1 MAFLLAGLRNL
12 LLGKDKPTV
21 AIDLGTAYS
30 GFAFSFNKEQ
40 GKDSIVINRSWV
52 NELGHQTNKTPTC
65 LLLKPDLSFDSFGY
79 KAVQR
84 YAHLRDV
91 YTFWNEFLFF
101 ENFKMSFT
109 DEEVFDLDSK
119 IEASNGIA
127 VRKTTVFAHC
137 IKFLRHKA
145 VNVIRHE
152 TGDESYKVDDIHW
165 VLTVPITWTSR
176 AKQFM
181 REAAYEAGIGSHDNP
196 GQVLIASDAEAAAL
210 YCTTSQETAALDE
223 SNKQYL
229 LFNVG
234 GSRLGVAAFE
244 NQDDGA
250 LQTIYKANSEPLGGA
265 MVNCQFKNL
274 WDALLGAQKM
284 HDYRQLFPSDWLKM
298 MQDFEANMR
307 TSPHQGTKIHL
318 PGSFVSWVN
327 DFRSPSLKRFGEGE
341 VQIIRDEYL
350 CLSSRVMRRLFK
362 PLVEAIKG
370 YLSDTVLN
378 KPRLSKIKTM
388 ILVGGLADFP
398 FLQEEIKNMISG
410 RSCVVIPNEAIVA
423 VVRGAV
429 IFGKRAAAAKKR
441 VVGASYGADCSRR
454 FIQGVHPEE
463 NKFMAAGEEKCKDL
477 FNCFVKKDA
486 IVKGKQ
492 RVTITYRPRDAN
504 ETQIMY
510 SFYTADNPDVLLVTE
525 PGVTHIGRVVVE
537 SPDTLKGLDRDIE
550 VSLCFSGTDVIAT
563 AWDVTSGNMAQT
575 TLDVYSSF

>member
-1 MAFLLAGLRNL
+1 MATFVRILVRSKFHYYSKRLKQIYPFRNYEWCSPARSDTEKAIAEALLITR
-12 LLGKDKPTV
+12 
-21 AIDLGTAYS
+21 I
-30 GFAFSFNKEQ
+30 
-40 GKDSIVINRSWV
+40 
-52 NELGHQTNKTPTC
+52 
-65 LLLKPDLSFDSFGY
+65 
-79 KAVQR
+79 
-84 YAHLRDV
+84 
-91 YTFWNEFLFF
+91 
-101 ENFKMSFT
+101 M
-109 DEEVFDLDSK
+109 
-119 IEASNGIA
+119 
-127 VRKTTVFAHC
+127 
-137 IKFLRHKA
+137 
-145 VNVIRHE
+145 
-152 TGDESYKVDDIHW
+152 
-165 VLTVPITWTSR
+165 TVP
-176 AKQFM
+176 
-181 REAAYEAGIGSHDNP
+181 
-196 GQVLIASDAEAAAL
+196 
-210 YCTTSQETAALDE
+210 
-223 SNKQYL
+223 
-229 LFNVG
+229 

-307 TSPHQGTKIHL
+307 TFPHQETKIHL

-454 FIQGVHPEE
+454 FVHIH
-463 NKFMAAGEEKCKDL
+463 F
-477 FNCFVKKDA
+477 F
-486 IVKGKQ
+486 
-492 RVTITYRPRDAN
+492 R
-504 ETQIMY
+504 
-510 SFYTADNPDVLLVTE
+510 
-525 PGVTHIGRVVVE
+525 GR
-537 SPDTLKGLDRDIE
+537 
-550 VSLCFSGTDVIAT
+550 IA
-563 AWDVTSGNMAQT
+563 
-575 TLDVYSSF
+575 